1 VFTVGH
7 VYKLLDEGF
16 YTTPEG
22 SVWELS
28 LTDAEAVR
36 FVARAAASFIVTPWP
51 WEMRSR
57 SELAFMPEHLVWY
70 LLIAALPFGIIAGW
84 RIDPLATALLC
95 GVAIPTA
102 AVIAVT
108 NGNVGTLLRLRG
120 LVIPYI
126 AWLSAIG
133 LCVIGEWLA
142 SLQRPRML
150 VSERLPS

>member
-1 VFTVGH
+1 
-7 VYKLLDEGF
+7 
-16 YTTPEG
+16 
-22 SVWELS
+22 
-28 LTDAEAVR
+28 
-36 FVARAAASFIVTPWP
+36 
-51 WEMRSR
+51 MRSR